1 MDDVED
7 EQREYTRLLKEINT
21 EANEVIKSVNKEED
35 ETAKTM
41 LITMFANEA
50 FQKGLNLGLNKK

>member
-1 MDDVED
+1 MED